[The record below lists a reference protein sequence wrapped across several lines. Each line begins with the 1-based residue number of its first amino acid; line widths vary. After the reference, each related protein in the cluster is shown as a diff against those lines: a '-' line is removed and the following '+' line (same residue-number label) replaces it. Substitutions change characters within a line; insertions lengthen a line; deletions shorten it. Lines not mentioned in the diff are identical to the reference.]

1 MKRFLKTTSVFF
13 FILAAVLVV
22 ADFLLSLPMQNAHT
36 VGMEIWKD
44 ILEGDA
50 NADIVI
56 LGNSRA
62 FDACDR
68 EILDGLAGHRAYNL
82 ASIGNPFV
90 VQRFRYKMY
99 QEYNRKPQLII
110 QFVDEF
116 SLGTMVSLYDPL
128 QYYPWMWRMPFLRE
142 MLTIPFDKLS
152 LLHAII
158 PFQRYRG
165 SRPWTLLFPRQR
177 FSQHGFKEIAQFPQP
192 DFQRGT
198 RRYDFVYLKETDDLF
213 RDFLRHAK
221 EEGIQVV
228 FVLVPYHESFDFIDG
243 EKEKMRQYY
252 EAVAAESGI
261 PIFDGASLEI
271 VRDSTLY
278 LDSEHLNSKGSK
290 VFSDTLARYL
300 TRHGLL
306 D

>member
-1 MKRFLKTTSVFF
+1 MKRFLRTTAVFF

-22 ADFLLSLPMQNAHT
+22 ADFLLSRSMQNAHT
-36 VGMEIWKD
+36 VGMEIWND
-44 ILEGDA
+44 IMGGNA
-50 NADIVI
+50 SADIVI

-68 EILDGLAGHRAYNL
+68 EILDSLTGHRAYNL
-82 ASIGNPFV
+82 ASIGNPFL

-99 QEYNRKPQLII
+99 REYNRKPQMII

-116 SLGTMVSLYDPL
+116 SLGTTVSPFDPF
-128 QYYPWMWRMPFLRE
+128 QYYPWMWRKPFLRE
-142 MLTIPFDKLS
+142 MLTMPVDKPV

-165 SRPWTLLFPRQR
+165 SRPWSLLFKRQR
-177 FSQHGFKEIAQFPQP
+177 FIQDGFKENALFPQH
-192 DFQRGT
+192 DFHLDNKLH
-198 RRYDFVYLKETDDLF
+198 DFVYLKKTDGIF
-213 RDFLRHAK
+213 RDFLRRTT

-228 FVLVPYHESFDFIDG
+228 FVLVPYHDSFCFKEG
-243 EKEKMRQYY
+243 EKEKMRQYFKD
-252 EAVAAESGI
+252 VASESGI
-261 PIFDGASLEI
+261 PIFDGASLGI
-271 VRDSTLY
+271 VIDSTFY
-278 LDSEHLNSKGSK
+278 LDSEHLNMKGSK

-300 TRHGLL
+300 TRHGLI

>member
-1 MKRFLKTTSVFF
+1 MNRFLKTTAVFF
-13 FILAAVLVV
+13 LVLATVLVV
-22 ADFLLSLPMQNAHT
+22 ADFLLSRSMQNAHT

-44 ILEGDA
+44 IMEGKA

-68 EILDGLAGHRAYNL
+68 EILDSLTGHRAYNL
-82 ASIGNPFV
+82 ASVGNPFLI
-90 VQRFRYKMY
+90 QRFRYKMY
-99 QEYNRKPQLII
+99 REYNRKPQLIV
-110 QFVDEF
+110 QFVDDF
-116 SLGTMVSLYDPL
+116 SLGSTSSPFDPL
-128 QYYPWMWRMPFLRE
+128 QYYPWMWCKPFLRE
-142 MLTIPFDKLS
+142 MLTIPIGKLA

-165 SRPWTLLFPRQR
+165 SRPWALLFRRQR
-177 FSQHGFKEIAQFPQP
+177 FIQDGFKEVALFPQP
-192 DFQRGT
+192 DFHPDT
-198 RRYDFVYLKETDDLF
+198 KLHDFYYSKTTDDVF
-213 RDFLRHAK
+213 RDFLRRTT

-228 FVLVPYHESFDFIDG
+228 LVLVPFHDSFHFKDG

-252 EAVAAESGI
+252 DDVASEAGI

-271 VRDSTLY
+271 VHDSTLY
-278 LDSEHLNSKGSK
+278 LDGEHLNMKGSK

-300 TRHGLL
+300 TRYALT